1 VSPVR
6 PGDLVVIRLP
16 RACPPGAI
24 ERWDGRAGFVLKEGL
39 RGGLRVFWVHVP
51 GVGSSS
57 FEPGSLRELI

>member
-1 VSPVR
+1 MR
-6 PGDLVVIRLP
+6 PGDLVVIKLP

-24 ERWDGRAGFVLKEGL
+24 ERWDGRAGFVLKESRL
-39 RGGLRVFWVHVP
+39 LGLRVFWVHVP